1 MLQKTK
7 YKRRVSY
14 TLSIDTCDKILC
26 MSKEDLRS
34 ATNFIER
41 LVEREYWERYEKAE
55 KDSSKEKPGR

>member
-1 MLQKTK
+1 
-7 YKRRVSY
+7 
-14 TLSIDTCDKILC
+14 

-55 KDSSKEKPGR
+55 KDSTQEKPGR